1 KGRGGETYNIGG
13 ANERASIDVV
23 RRICAVLERL
33 RPPPAGSYAQLI
45 RHVTDRL
52 GHDRRYAMNIAKIR
66 RELGWRPRESFES
79 GLEKTVQWYLANL
92 ERHFAQAVA

>member
-1 KGRGGETYNIGG
+1 MRT
-13 ANERASIDVV
+13 
-23 RRICAVLERL
+23 ICALLDRL
-33 RPPPAGSYAQLI
+33 RPRPGGSYAQLI

-79 GLEKTVQWYLANL
+79 GLEKTVRWYLDNL
-92 ERHFAQAVA
+92 ERHFAAATS